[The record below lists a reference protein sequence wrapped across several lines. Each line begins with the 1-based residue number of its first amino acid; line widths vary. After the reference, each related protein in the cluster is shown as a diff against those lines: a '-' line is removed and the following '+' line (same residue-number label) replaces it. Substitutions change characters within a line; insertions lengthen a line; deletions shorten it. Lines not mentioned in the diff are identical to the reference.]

1 MQKNLKGGQTIHR
14 NTVKTRFPPVKEQAE
29 LQTELRELAKEV
41 VSGLSALE
49 SIQSEEWLN
58 FFVSELFIS
67 AREQERREVR
77 RKRQAQGIA
86 EAKAKGV
93 RFGPERRALPDNFE
107 ELRQAWRSKQMTLRT
122 AAELCGI
129 PKSTFRDAALR
140 AEMAAD

>member
-1 MQKNLKGGQTIHR
+1 MQKNLKDGQTIHR
-14 NTVKTRFPPVKEQAE
+14 STVKARFSPVKEQAE

-140 AEMAAD
+140 AEMTAD

>member
-1 MQKNLKGGQTIHR
+1 MLENSKDIQTLR
-14 NTVKTRFPPVKEQAE
+14 RSTGTARFSPVKERAE

-41 VSGLSALE
+41 ASDLSALGP
-49 SIQSEEWLN
+49 IQSKEWLN

-77 RKRQAQGIA
+77 RRRQAQGIA

-93 RFGPERRALPDNFE
+93 RFGAERRALPDNFE

-140 AEMAAD
+140 AEMTLD

>member
-1 MQKNLKGGQTIHR
+1 MLENSKDVQTIHH
-14 NTVKTRFPPVKEQAE
+14 NTVAARFPPVKEQAE

-41 VSGLSALE
+41 VSGLSTLE
-49 SIQSEEWLN
+49 PVQSKEWLN

-67 AREQERREVR
+67 AQEQERREVR

-86 EAKAKGV
+86 AAKAKGV
-93 RFGPERRALPDNFE
+93 RFGAERRALPDNFE
-107 ELRQAWRSKQMTLRT
+107 ELRQAWRSNQMTLRT